1 MEDRVEEGER
11 GVEGGG
17 EGEGGVRK
25 KPGLMGIVGRSQD
38 SAISQMTW
46 GLLEG
51 SEQKR
56 DMLWLA
62 FARIS
67 LPAL

>member
-1 MEDRVEEGER
+1 
-11 GVEGGG
+11 
-17 EGEGGVRK
+17 
-25 KPGLMGIVGRSQD
+25 MGIVGRSQD

-67 LPAL
+67 LPALWKLIDGIILEAMYQLGSNKEK